1 MLNVLIFLTPYK
13 WRVNI
18 TLLSCIL
25 SQKNIHK
32 ETGLGLQLQKILEN
46 FVSNQWENLNN
57 SYVAKEC
64 LWKPRSKS
72 LALSDFCSDHAR
84 LEAKEEAKEEDTR
97 ECREMSPGF

>member
-1 MLNVLIFLTPYK
+1 MTRGCHVSVMSHVF
-13 WRVNI
+13 
-18 TLLSCIL
+18 L

-84 LEAKEEAKEEDTR
+84 IEAKEEDTR
-97 ECREMSPGF
+97 ESGFLFLLFFFLAQRNKTRIQ